1 MTPHTFE
8 EMVLRLQE
16 ECMAIMVERHVA
28 YGPKNISRT
37 GPRGTLLKM
46 ADKLARLEH
55 LMGEAYLEAAAEGL
69 PTDPA
74 IEDSLID
81 LANYADILRA
91 QLRGWWTA
99 DHCPPLA
106 ST

>member
-1 MTPHTFE
+1 MTPRTFE
-8 EMVLRLQE
+8 EMCLTLQE
-16 ECMAIMVERHVA
+16 ECMAIMVERQAA
-28 YGPKNISRT
+28 YGPQNISRL
-37 GPRGTLLKM
+37 GVPGTLVRIQ
-46 ADKLARLEH
+46 DKLARLEH
-55 LMGEAYLEAAAEGL
+55 LLGDGYSEAAAEGL
-69 PTDPA
+69 PLDPA

-81 LANYADILRA
+81 LSNYCDIMRA